1 MTRFRAL
8 LLTLALVA
16 PLAAAVPAHAALRV
30 LVVGG
35 LGGEPDY
42 EKRFEE
48 QAEAVAAAAA
58 RSGAAKDNVV
68 VLSGEQA
75 RREAVQ
81 REFTSLI
88 AKAAKED
95 QVVVVLIG
103 HGSYDGEDYRLNLPG
118 PDITGGEILAFLN
131 RVPATQQL
139 VVNAT
144 SASGSVVESWK
155 RANRIVITAT
165 KSGNEKNA
173 TRFAQYWIEALSSSE
188 ADRDKNETVTAA
200 EAYEYAARK
209 VADAFKSDAALAT
222 EHSRMEGANAANFT
236 VARLG
241 SSAVLPDDAA
251 LNAMLTEQAGIE
263 QQIEQVRARK
273 ESLESKQYYD
283 ELEKVLITLARLD
296 RRIDERKATLLG
308 TTARDNDEPRKR

>member
-1 MTRFRAL
+1 MAPAPEMEDAVIRFRAL
-8 LLTLALVA
+8 LLTLALA
-16 PLAAAVPAHAALRV
+16 PLAAVPAHAALRV
-30 LVVGG
+30 LVVSG

-42 EKRFEE
+42 EKRFEQ

-58 RSGAAKDNVV
+58 RSGATKENVV
-68 VLSGEQA
+68 VLSGEPA

-88 AKAAKED
+88 SKAAKED

-131 RVPATQQL
+131 RLPATQQL

-209 VADAFKSDAALAT
+209 VADGFKSDAY
-222 EHSRMEGANAANFT
+222 S
-236 VARLG
+236 
-241 SSAVLPDDAA
+241 
-251 LNAMLTEQAGIE
+251 
-263 QQIEQVRARK
+263 
-273 ESLESKQYYD
+273 
-283 ELEKVLITLARLD
+283 
-296 RRIDERKATLLG
+296 
-308 TTARDNDEPRKR
+308 